1 MVVDTL
7 SEWNHWWRDKKV
19 DSEFLGKERLILKD
33 LKESLEYRE
42 IKLLLGL
49 RRSGKS
55 TLFYQVIDHL
65 LSKGVE
71 PEEILLVNFEDD
83 VLSKKSLAEIFDSY
97 QSNINPNT
105 KPYIFLDEVHRCS
118 EWVLFLRK
126 LYDLKKV
133 SQVFITDSSSKF
145 IKSEYAT
152 VLTGRSIGFTVSTLS
167 FAEYLNWKGIKY
179 DQMLSREEINKI
191 KNELLEFLKWG
202 GFPAVFYKTSA
213 GKKLLLTEYFSDIV
227 HKDIIERYNIN
238 YGKIKPLAD
247 FLVSNSTV
255 LFSPRSYSRRY
266 GLSLE
271 SINSYARYFVEVFLF
286 SFIPKFS
293 YSIKSQ
299 QLSQKKAYV
308 CDLGFF
314 NNVGFKFSENA
325 GRVYEN
331 VVFLELKRRGKE
343 VYYWKNNYEC
353 DFLIKEGVNVKEAV
367 QVCCKVTKENRER
380 EINGL
385 TEALDKFN
393 INEGMIITEDYEAEE
408 EFNKKKIKFVPLW
421 RWLLKL

>member
-1 MVVDTL
+1 MVVEAL
-7 SEWNHWWRDKKV
+7 SEWNHWWRDEKV
-19 DSEFLGKERLILKD
+19 DSEFIGKERLILKD

-55 TLFYQVIDHL
+55 TLFYQVIDYL

-71 PEEILLVNFEDD
+71 PEEILMVNFEDD

-105 KPYIFLDEVHRCS
+105 KPYLFLDEVHRCS

-133 SQVFITDSSSKF
+133 KQVFITDSSSKF

-167 FAEYLNWKGIKY
+167 FAEYLGWKGIKY
-179 DQMLSREEINKI
+179 DQMLSREEINRI
-191 KNELLEFLKWG
+191 KNELLEFLRWG
-202 GFPAVFYKTSA
+202 GFPEVFYKTDA

-238 YGKIKPLAD
+238 YEKIKPLAD

-255 LFSPRSYSRRY
+255 LFSPRGYSRTY

-271 SINSYARYFVEVFLF
+271 SINSYVQYFGEVFLF

-293 YSIKSQ
+293 YSIKSR
-299 QLSQKKAYV
+299 QLSQKKAYA

-343 VYYWKNNYEC
+343 VYYWKNHHEC

-367 QVCCKVTKENRER
+367 QVCCEVTKENRER
-380 EINGL
+380 EIGGL

-393 INEGMIITEDYEAEE
+393 INEGMIITGDYEAEE
-408 EFNKKKIKFVPLW
+408 EFDGKKIKFMPLW